1 MAYWNYRYLLFVPL
15 KRLTPVIDELYK
27 QMRAEGAKPDIHSDL
42 SRLGRRITGTSVG
55 LVLGGGGARGCS
67 HVGMI
72 KVGGGALEKFD
83 WIQLYT
89 VQLLVPSFRI
99 RVFCFV
105 FIVPIF

>member
-1 MAYWNYRYLLFVPL
+1 
-15 KRLTPVIDELYK
+15 
-27 QMRAEGAKPDIHSDL
+27 MRAEGAKPDIHSDL

-83 WIQLYT
+83 WIQLYSFLP
-89 VQLLVPSFRI
+89 VQFGSGFSSG
-99 RVFCFV
+99 FV
-105 FIVPIF
+105 FIVPIFLFQYKIISLLTS